1 MANYKEVNP
10 APFTIITF
18 PFLFAVMF
26 GDAGHGL
33 LMTLAAA
40 YLVLKEQKI
49 ISLRS
54 NNEIFNT
61 FFNGRYIIL
70 LMGLFSMYT
79 GMIYNDI
86 FAKSLNLFGSKF
98 RVPLEFVPKSN
109 LTKVVILEPQQC
121 YLNEPYWFGVD
132 PVRRLIIPH
141 AVESSISALLYCC
154 LTVVSLFVAYDGAD
168 LADCIQQNPFYE
180 LVQDEAVGHP
190 RSCTDAIR
198 NQPQL
203 FQSHVSNRFAA
214 AHFSLVP
221 RPSLPSAILL
231 QNIFSV

>member
-33 LMTLAAA
+33 LMTMAAA

-49 ISLRS
+49 LSLRS

-70 LMGLFSMYT
+70 LMGLFSIYT
-79 GMIYNDI
+79 GMIYNDV

-98 RVPLEFVPKSN
+98 RVPSDHVHRTN
-109 LTKVVILEPQQC
+109 MTKFVILEPQHS
-121 YLNEPYWFGVD
+121 YLNEPYWFGLD
-132 PVRRLIIPH
+132 PVSRIL
-141 AVESSISALLYCC
+141 
-154 LTVVSLFVAYDGAD
+154 VS
-168 LADCIQQNPFYE
+168 
-180 LVQDEAVGHP
+180 
-190 RSCTDAIR
+190 
-198 NQPQL
+198 
-203 FQSHVSNRFAA
+203 
-214 AHFSLVP
+214 
-221 RPSLPSAILL
+221 
-231 QNIFSV
+231 